1 MFEWILEDLEQYV
14 PAMASYRADYAEVE
28 NRHLLRHM
36 ARLRAYGTGV
46 GALDSDVQD
55 CRWATVSLYTVR
67 IRTQEAVAGWSWRVH
82 TYMHHAC
89 MWINFCSDNLPCM
102 GFVSRH
108 VVLLDVGWAH

>member
-1 MFEWILEDLEQYV
+1 MSEWIHDDLEEYV
-14 PAMASYRADYAEVE
+14 RASSSADKW
-28 NRHLLRHM
+28 
-36 ARLRAYGTGV
+36 RLKTGSVRGTRLGCGTGV

-102 GFVSRH
+102 GFVSRR
-108 VVLLDVGWAH
+108 VVLLDIGWAH